1 MGIEITEV
9 HSIWPFTQKRF
20 MKDYIE
26 AMAHQRATTEDVV
39 AKDITKMAMTSLSGK
54 MLQDKSG
61 QRNLTPY
68 TDAASF
74 VNACSREGFAN
85 AHLMQLDS
93 EEGQAFLGLVESFK
107 KLGIMLNTPRAIG
120 FSILELSK

>member
-1 MGIEITEV
+1 
-9 HSIWPFTQKRF
+9 

-39 AKDITKMAMTSLSGK
+39 AKDIIKMAMNSLYGK

-68 TDAASF
+68 TDAPRF

-85 AHLMQLDS
+85 AHLMQLDA
-93 EEGQAFLGLVESFK
+93 EEGKQSWVWWKA
-107 KLGIMLNTPRAIG
+107 
-120 FSILELSK
+120 SKSLA